1 MSGKY
6 SIALGKESARESNA
20 QILILSNLEIKL
32 MTNKQW
38 EGLLAL
44 VDGKQLTNKEIGFI
58 IDSPW
63 LPGWCGVSTLDYYTS
78 DEIWLS
84 SNIKAIE
91 TFRDVTFLPGFWS
104 EYGMCTEPSA
114 FGARSIWY
122 NENLPH
128 AEKVIHSSYDI
139 ASLPQPNVKTDGLLP
154 FMINRLRNLEP
165 RILEAGHS
173 IKFAVTRGPLNIA
186 TFLMGTSEFMM
197 LLAMEPEK
205 AHELLDKITR
215 FICDWVQYQ
224 KECFP
229 SIEGILLLDDI
240 VGFVGEEDCLEFVV
254 PYLTKAFNC
263 IETKVRFFHNDA
275 YGLVCAPFLSEM
287 GINLF
292 NFAFDHPINQIREL
306 AGPEVALIGNL
317 APRDILAAGTPGEVY
332 SATQEMIREVTDYK
346 RIIWSCGG
354 GIPQDVSAENL
365 NAFISAVKNFQ

>member
-1 MSGKY
+1 MNK
-6 SIALGKESARESNA
+6 
-20 QILILSNLEIKL
+20 
-32 MTNKQW
+32 KQW
-38 EGLLAL
+38 ESILL
-44 VDGKQLTNKEIGFI
+44 VIEGKPSTGKEIGFI

-63 LPGWCGVSTLDYYTS
+63 LPGWSGITTLDYYTS
-78 DEIWLS
+78 DETWLKA
-84 SNIKAIE
+84 NFKAIE
-91 TFRDVTFLPGFWS
+91 TFPEVTFLPGFWS

-128 AEKVIHSSYDI
+128 AEKVIHSSEDI
-139 ASLPQPNVKTDGLLP
+139 SRLPQPNVKTDGLLP
-154 FMINRLRNLEP
+154 FMINRLKNLEP
-165 RILEAGHS
+165 RIVESGHS

-186 TFLMGTSEFMM
+186 TFLMGTTEFMM

-205 AHELLDKITR
+205 AHELLEKITL
-215 FICDWVQYQ
+215 FICDWVGYQ

-240 VGFVGEEDCLEFVV
+240 VGFVGEEDCREFAV
-254 PYLTKAFNC
+254 PYLKRAFEAIPTK
-263 IETKVRFFHNDA
+263 IRFFHNDA
-275 YGLVCAPFLSEM
+275 FGLVCAPFLKEI

-317 APRDILAAGTPGEVY
+317 APRDVLAAGSPAEVY
-332 SATQEMIREVTDYK
+332 AATRSMIHDVSDRN

-354 GIPQDVSAENL
+354 GVPQDVSTENI
-365 NAFISAVKNFQ
+365 NAFVSAVKDFS